1 MAPSVVPPQPTVE
14 DSREDATASLENQD
28 VADDAASG
36 DEAEEQQPK
45 DGNVQT
51 PTGGAPPKKKKKKK
65 RTRKI
70 GHVSFFIL
78 GLVVDK
84 DKLTWDR
91 QNRRVGKVIMSTEH
105 GIYNN
110 LIEYRVLR

>member
-14 DSREDATASLENQD
+14 DSREDAAAGMQNQD
-28 VADDAASG
+28 AADDAASG
-36 DEAEEQQPK
+36 DEAEAQQPK
-45 DGNVQT
+45 GNGVQT
-51 PTGGAPPKKKKKKK
+51 PTGGAPPKKKKKK

-91 QNRRVGKVIMSTEH
+91 PNRRVGKVIMSTEH
-105 GIYNN
+105 GIYNS
-110 LIEYRVLR
+110 LMKYRVLR